1 MKVVFIGA
9 SKFGLRC
16 LNRVCQLSG
25 IKTVGVI
32 TNRKRFT
39 ISYAPEGVENILYAD
54 FEDYAK
60 KHDISS
66 YVMKS
71 RMTEPE
77 IVKHITLW
85 KPDLMI
91 VVGWYHMIP
100 RSLRKL
106 APTVGL
112 HASLL
117 PDYSGGAP
125 LVWAII
131 NGEKRTGITL
141 FQFACS
147 VDDGPIFSQAST
159 EILLNDTIA
168 TLYER
173 IEELGVRLLEEQL
186 PLITS
191 GKAVLLPQ
199 NENKRRVF
207 PQRKPEEGRI
217 DWNQPAPKIYDF
229 IRAQTHPYPGAF
241 TTHKGKTLHI
251 WESEL
256 INPRL
261 RLEKPLGFVYRSF
274 ANQIVVNCGTDTM
287 LRLKTMEVDSKDIS
301 AEEWFVNFANEPV
314 CEFV

>member
-1 MKVVFIGA
+1 MRVVFIGA

-16 LNRVCQLSG
+16 LDLVCQLSG
-25 IKTVGVI
+25 IEIAGVI
-32 TNRKRFT
+32 TNKKRFT
-39 ISYAPEGVENILYAD
+39 ISYAPEGVDNVLYAD
-54 FEDYAK
+54 FEDYAS
-60 KHDISS
+60 KHGIPY
-66 YVMKS
+66 YVMKN
-71 RMTEPE
+71 RMSEPE
-77 IVKHITLW
+77 ILKHIMLW

-100 RSLRKL
+100 RSLREL

-147 VDDGPIFSQAST
+147 VDDGPIYSQAST
-159 EILLNDTIA
+159 EILANDTIA

-173 IEELGVRLLEEQL
+173 IEELGVKLLEEQL
-186 PLITS
+186 PLIAS
-191 GKAVLLPQ
+191 DKAVVLPQ
-199 NENKRRVF
+199 DENKRRVF

-251 WESEL
+251 WESEFVDSS
-256 INPRL
+256 L
-261 RLEKPLGFVYRSF
+261 RLEKPLGFVYKSSD
-274 ANQIVVNCGTDTM
+274 NKIVVNCGTNTM
-287 LRLKTMEVDSKDIS
+287 LKLKTLGVDSKDMP
-301 AEEWFVNFANEPV
+301 AGEWFKNFANQPV
-314 CEFV
+314 CEFI